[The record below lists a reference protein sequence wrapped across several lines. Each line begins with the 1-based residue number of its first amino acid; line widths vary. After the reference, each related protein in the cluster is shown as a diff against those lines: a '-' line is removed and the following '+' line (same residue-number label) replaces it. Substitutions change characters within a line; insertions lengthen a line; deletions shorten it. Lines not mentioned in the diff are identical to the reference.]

1 METMYCI
8 YNPGKFVAKQEVVTN
23 GDKSTNSLQLLHFFC
38 THFTQDL
45 LKTKTELKGV
55 NSGLVFIKW

>member
-23 GDKSTNSLQLLHFFC
+23 GDKSTNSLQLLHFFLY
-38 THFTQDL
+38 TFH
-45 LKTKTELKGV
+45 
-55 NSGLVFIKW
+55 SGLVEDQN